1 MTTLDETP
9 TFNLKAVVQE
19 TGIKPDTLRAW
30 ERRYGLPQPARSSGG
45 HRLYSQHDIDTLKW
59 LMDRQD
65 EGLSISRAVD
75 LWNQLLA
82 EGKDPF
88 WEMGDDEQVV
98 GQAPLE
104 VGDTLTELRETWVDA
119 CLAYDE
125 QRAVYTLSQAFA
137 LYAVETVCVELLQKG
152 LFQIG
157 EMWYEGNATAQQ
169 EHFASALAIRRLETL
184 LSAAPPPARQGRIL
198 IGCPPEEEHTF
209 SPLLLSLFLRRRGWD
224 VVYLGANVPV
234 DRLERT
240 IERAQPHLV
249 VLSAQTLHTA
259 GTLLGMANYL
269 EEMAIPLAFG
279 GLIFNALPDLL
290 NYIPGHFLGRRLQ
303 EAPARIE
310 QLLTNP
316 SVKTTAASP
325 SDAYRRA
332 LNQFQQ
338 RQSAIESTIWDRAGE
353 MNIATPHLT
362 RANRNMAQNII
373 AALKLGDMDLLGYD
387 MEWIQGLLSNHNGDI
402 PATVLQHYLALY
414 GDAAERHLNGQGTVV
429 VSWFEKVLETAG
441 PSGSSA

>member
-88 WEMGDDEQVV
+88 WEMADEEQVV

-104 VGDTLTELRETWVDA
+104 VGDTLAELRQTWIDA

-152 LFQIG
+152 LYHIG
-157 EMWYEGNATAQQ
+157 EMWYEGSATAQQ

-184 LSAAPPPARQGRIL
+184 LSAAPPPARHGRIL
-198 IGCPPEEEHTF
+198 VGCPPEEEHTF
-209 SPLLLSLFLRRRGWD
+209 SPLLLSLFLRRRGWE
-224 VVYLGANVPV
+224 VVYLGANVPM

-240 IERAQPHLV
+240 IDRAQPHLV

-259 GTLLGMANYL
+259 GTLLSMARFL
-269 EEMAIPLAFG
+269 DEMDIPLAFG
-279 GLIFNALPDLL
+279 GLIFNVLPDLVS
-290 NYIPGHFLGRRLQ
+290 YIPGHFLGRRLQ
-303 EAPARIE
+303 DAPARIE

-316 SVKTTAASP
+316 SVKTTGASP
-325 SDAYRRA
+325 TDNYRQA
-332 LNQFQQ
+332 LDRFQQ
-338 RQSAIESTIWDRAGE
+338 RQSAIESMIWDRAKE

-362 RANRNMAQNII
+362 RANRSMAQNII

-387 MEWIQGLLSNHNGDI
+387 IDWIQGLLSNHNGDI
-402 PATVLQHYLALY
+402 PAGVLKRYLALY
-414 GDAAERHLNGQGTVV
+414 RDEAERNLGGPGRVV
-429 VSWFEKVLETAG
+429 VDWFEKVLETAAAPG
-441 PSGSSA
+441 GSE